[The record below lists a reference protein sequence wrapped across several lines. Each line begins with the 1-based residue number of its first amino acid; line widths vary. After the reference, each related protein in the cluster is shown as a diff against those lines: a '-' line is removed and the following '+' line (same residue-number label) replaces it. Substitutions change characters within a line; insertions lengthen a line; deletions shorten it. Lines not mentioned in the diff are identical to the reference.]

1 MARLTGGSFKRLG
14 PEDIKT
20 RASTLN
26 QLVDVIQEDIS
37 GSATRKKY
45 QVFVTGGVGP
55 GITSSLFQSIYD
67 QDFSLQ
73 TANPIFDMTV
83 GLWVSGTTVLDS
95 SAGVKDTAGKML
107 FPSQSVMMREK
118 VDVYKQY
125 AAVLLGDPDAAFFA
139 PYGSPDA
146 QSRIDPPAADSGYN
160 RADNDRIEEALFLS
174 FKRLFS
180 RDRIKRETFATRIYR
195 SGVLDG
201 ARVDSGSG
209 DGPQATQPDIPRMH
223 NGENLIYN
231 TYTGSN
237 LRITSPSGS
246 AIFSDIGASSD
257 ITRNFGGDLGNI
269 VNVSDTNETVGL
281 IFYDHGTV
289 VFDME
294 KVFFSDQHMSG
305 VIDSM
310 NPASNTLD
318 GELIPAGKTVLG
330 STGSFTAKFIPDLL
344 VSASID
350 QIVDHIASTR
360 FQSGSLTAA
369 TFQNVTNINSTL
381 IFCRVT
387 ADEFNYSTNP
397 TYTESD
403 GRIVVIDQGQS
414 STQRSFTFPTTVGL
428 HDEFGELL
436 AVAKMSRPIEKNDE
450 KDITFRIRLDF

>member
-1 MARLTGGSFKRLG
+1 MARLTGGSFKRLSS
-14 PEDIKT
+14 EDIRT

-55 GITSSLFQSIYD
+55 GITSSLFQSVYD

-83 GLWVSGTTVLDS
+83 GLWTSGTTVLNS
-95 SAGVKDTAGKML
+95 SKGAKDTAGKML

-125 AAVLLGDPDAAFFA
+125 AATLLGDPDAAFIA
-139 PYGSPDA
+139 PFGSPDA
-146 QSRIDPPAADSGYN
+146 QSRVEPAAADSGYN
-160 RADNDRIEEALFLS
+160 RADNDRIEEALFIS
-174 FKRLFS
+174 FRRLFS

-195 SGVLDG
+195 SGVLCGAHTDG
-201 ARVDSGSG
+201 DPDSSNPTGR
-209 DGPQATQPDIPRMH
+209 TIPSMH
-223 NGENLIYN
+223 NGENKVLN

-269 VNVSDTNETVGL
+269 VNVADTNETVGL

-294 KVFFSDQHMSG
+294 KVFYSDQAMSG

-310 NPASNTLD
+310 NPAAATID
-318 GELIPAGKTVLG
+318 GETIPAGKTVLG
-330 STGSFTAKFIPDLL
+330 STGSFGAKMIPDLV

-403 GRIVVIDQGQS
+403 GQIVVIDQGETES
-414 STQRSFTFPTTVGL
+414 QRSFTFPTTVGL